1 MDHARVLSDEDDSN
15 QRRVLFVC
23 ENPLEVDALVPVAA
37 ALEELTSGNVKA
49 EFASQDLIYF
59 LGVDDE
65 LEKAGVEVRT
75 LPLTRTLNRSL
86 TLQPRWKK
94 IWVLL
99 RTGQDLKGVMAE
111 YDALVCGVDNGPA
124 RVLISEAKQRG
135 LPSFQVVVSLWLGLE
150 QRLTGLGSRLKRIAR
165 WPLSLLPG
173 ASFYRMPAR
182 VAGADCEAV
191 FVIGEETRQH
201 LIREGIAADRVHAT
215 GVPRFAPLFQRRRE
229 TAEPASG
236 QERPIRMLY
245 IMGSFAWHG
254 LPEHAELQQRQIR
267 EIGERLQE
275 ANTADI
281 ELWIRP
287 HPRQETTAFDWMSP
301 SSPAR
306 LLPGRGDIHEVILQ
320 CDLVVGIRSTSLLEA
335 VILGRPALTAVF
347 PCPDLLEYREMSRN
361 LLTVRSADELIG
373 YARKLTADSRAYDDL
388 LRRETRAVRRLISP
402 STPYAAR
409 RIAEAISAR
418 LDACSRAPNTAV

>member
-1 MDHARVLSDEDDSN
+1 MDHARVLSDEDDNN

-75 LPLTRTLNRSL
+75 LPLPRTLNRSL
-86 TLQPRWKK
+86 NLQPRWKK
-94 IWVLL
+94 MWVLL
-99 RTGQDLKGVMAE
+99 RTGQALKGVMAE
-111 YDALVCGVDNGPA
+111 YDAVVCGVDNGPA
-124 RVLISEAKQRG
+124 RVLISEAKRRG

-173 ASFYRMPAR
+173 ASFLRMPAR

-191 FVIGEETRQH
+191 FVIGEESRQH
-201 LIREGIAADRVHAT
+201 LIREGVCADRVHAT
-215 GVPRFAPLFQRRRE
+215 GVPRFAPLFPRRRDR
-229 TAEPASG
+229 AEPASG
-236 QERPIRMLY
+236 QEHPTRILY

-267 EIGERLQE
+267 EIGERL
-275 ANTADI
+275 
-281 ELWIRP
+281 
-287 HPRQETTAFDWMSP
+287 
-301 SSPAR
+301 
-306 LLPGRGDIHEVILQ
+306 
-320 CDLVVGIRSTSLLEA
+320 
-335 VILGRPALTAVF
+335 
-347 PCPDLLEYREMSRN
+347 
-361 LLTVRSADELIG
+361 
-373 YARKLTADSRAYDDL
+373 
-388 LRRETRAVRRLISP
+388 
-402 STPYAAR
+402 
-409 RIAEAISAR
+409 
-418 LDACSRAPNTAV
+418 